1 MENIQPETGKV
12 IRISKKKSLITVII
26 LAVIILITLGLYRML
41 GTTYGG
47 VRSYNS
53 IALPT
58 VPSGG
63 INGGYYPEPYYNNQ
77 PDITDTRE
85 FLKTS
90 YSAQIK
96 TREVSSIITNIK
108 NAVKGAE
115 GRVDNINTS
124 EKSGY
129 ISFVVPKTNF
139 DEFKNEV
146 QNIAGAKLYTENIS
160 SQNLLGEKQGI
171 EQQGQVITQSLADL
185 QKSKKILDS
194 KHTAIIKSITNDLVN
209 VEKELANVRLMESTT
224 EDPTDL
230 SQLRSQESEYIHR
243 ESILKQNQDAENKSY
258 ALESNSLQNQIAQ
271 ANNNLTNN
279 IKQDTTFTNNIETIN
294 GYINVNWVSLWE
306 MAKIFSPIHPT
317 IIVIILVLLILYF
330 LKRIKVIPKI
340 QFV

>member
-271 ANNNLTNN
+271 ANNNLTNS
-279 IKQDTTFTNNIETIN
+279 IN
-294 GYINVNWVSLWE
+294 C
-306 MAKIFSPIHPT
+306 A
-317 IIVIILVLLILYF
+317 
-330 LKRIKVIPKI
+330 
-340 QFV
+340 